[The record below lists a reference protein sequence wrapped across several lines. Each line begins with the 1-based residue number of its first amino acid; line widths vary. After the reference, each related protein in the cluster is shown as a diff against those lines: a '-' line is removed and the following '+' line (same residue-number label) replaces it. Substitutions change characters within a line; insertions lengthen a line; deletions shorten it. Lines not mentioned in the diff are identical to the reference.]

1 MAALTRGGA
10 LPAIDIDESA
20 GAVQHGSVMMNRR
33 SLLTTAAAGLTAG
46 VFHQARAQSAAGK
59 LALGLDHFAVRA
71 TGWKA
76 AQFIEYGAGLKLD
89 TVFLSELGV
98 FEGFEDA
105 YLRSLKEQADRAGL
119 RLYVGTGSVCAS
131 SNTWKDTYGTPE
143 EHLKHTI
150 RVAKALGSPVARC
163 YLGNQKDRATDG
175 GIEKHIEAVIA
186 TFKACQSFAEG
197 EGIKIAVEN
206 HAGDMQSHELVALI
220 DAAGKGYVGANID
233 PGNAV
238 WCLEEP
244 MRHLETLGPY
254 TLCSSVRDSMVWETE
269 EGVMVQWTAVGE
281 GLVDFAAYAKRFA
294 ELAPGVPLQV
304 ETISGFARP
313 FTWRAEDFWQIF
325 PKMPAAD
332 FAAFLNFAKRGKE
345 IPGFKAP
352 DGDAK
357 KPAEIAYQKGEFE
370 RSIAW
375 LRANA
380 GV

>member
-1 MAALTRGGA
+1 
-10 LPAIDIDESA
+10 
-20 GAVQHGSVMMNRR
+20 MMNRR
-33 SLLTTAAAGLTAG
+33 SLLATAASGIAAGILPPRHA
-46 VFHQARAQSAAGK
+46 QAATAGK

-76 AQFIEYGAGLKLD
+76 GQFIEYGASLKLD

-105 YLRSLKEQADRAGL
+105 YLKNLKQQADRAGL
-119 RLYVGTGSVCAS
+119 RLYVGTGSICAS

-186 TFKACQSFAEG
+186 TCKACQSFAEG

-220 DAAGKGYVGANID
+220 EAAGKGYVGANID

-244 MRHLETLGPY
+244 MRHLEVVGPY
-254 TLCSSVRDSMVWETE
+254 TLCSSIRDSMVWETA

-313 FTWRAEDFWQIF
+313 FTWRTEDFWKIF

-332 FAAFLNFAKRGKE
+332 FAGFLNFAKRGKE
-345 IPGFKAP
+345 IPSFKAP
-352 DGDAK
+352 EGDAK

>member
-1 MAALTRGGA
+1 MDRRTFLSTAVSGLAA
-10 LPAIDIDESA
+10 SA
-20 GAVQHGSVMMNRR
+20 F
-33 SLLTTAAAGLTAG
+33 TE
-46 VFHQARAQSAAGK
+46 ARAATAGK
-59 LALGLDHFAVRA
+59 LAIGLDHFAVRA

-76 AQFIEYGAGLKLD
+76 GDFIDYGAGLKLD
-89 TVFLSELGV
+89 TVFLSELVV
-98 FEGFEDA
+98 FESFEDA
-105 YLRSLKEQADRAGL
+105 YLKGLKEQADRTGV
-119 RLYVGTGSVCAS
+119 RLYVGTGSVCGT
-131 SNTWKDTYGTPE
+131 SNTWKDTFGTPE

-150 RVAKALGSPVARC
+150 RVAKKLGSPVARC
-163 YLGNQKDRATDG
+163 YLGNQKDRFTDG
-175 GIEKHIEAVIA
+175 GIEKHIEQVIA
-186 TFKACQSFAEG
+186 VCKACQSFAEG

-220 DAAGKGYVGANID
+220 EAAGKGYVGANID

-238 WCLEEP
+238 WAMEEP

-269 EGVMVQWTAVGE
+269 EGVMIQWTAVGE
-281 GLVDFAAYAKRFA
+281 GLVDFKQYAKRFA

-313 FTWRAEDFWQIF
+313 FTWRQDSFWDIF
-325 PKMPAAD
+325 PNMPAAD
-332 FAAFLNFAKRGKE
+332 FAAFLNFAKRGQE
-345 IPGFKAP
+345 IPSFKAP

-375 LRANA
+375 LRENA
-380 GV
+380 G